1 MFFSGPTLGLG
12 LSAGYSVQKNQRVG
26 NRWAWAALLT
36 LALGAAPLAQAQ
48 SKAAT
53 KETQSAASGVK
64 ANSKANAKTKV
75 KIQTDTNVKAKANAR
90 AKAKG
95 KASKRAATRA
105 SAPASRK
112 AAVRKSVVRVPAS
125 PSFGHLYGLQ
135 NVDDM
140 LDLKSSVA
148 LVIDQDTNEV
158 LFSKNSGAV
167 LPIASITKLMTAL
180 VVIEAGLSLEETL
193 VVAQDDVNA
202 TAGSSSRLRVGTQLN
217 RGEMLHL
224 ALMSSE
230 NRAAHVLG
238 RTYPGGIRSFI
249 SAMNAKA
256 QLLGMSGTRYVEPT
270 GLSSDNQSTAEDL
283 TRLVR
288 AASAHP
294 LIRDLSTSPE
304 ASVPVGARQ
313 MQFRNTNGLVRN
325 PEWEIG
331 LQKTGYISAA
341 GRCLVMQTQLAG
353 RKLIMVLLDSAG
365 KYSRMGDAERI
376 RKWLATAPF
385 VPSAV
390 AAPVFMTKA
399 AVSPVSAPPGVPF
412 SPFTQFMPSAPFVPA
427 AALPS
432 PAVITPAPAQTNEKL
447 LLGPQ
452 VLPVSLSA
460 ATP

>member
-1 MFFSGPTLGLG
+1 M
-12 LSAGYSVQKNQRVG
+12 QKNQRVG

-75 KIQTDTNVKAKANAR
+75 KSQTETNAKANTR

-95 KASKRAATRA
+95 KVSKRAATRA

-112 AAVRKSVVRVPAS
+112 AAVRKSIVRVPAS

-193 VVAQDDVNA
+193 VVAQDDVDA

-217 RGEMLHL
+217 RNEMLHL
-224 ALMSSE
+224 ALMASE

-390 AAPVFMTKA
+390 AAPVITSKA
-399 AVSPVSAPPGVPF
+399 AVSPVSVPPGVPF

-432 PAVITPAPAQTNEKL
+432 PAVITPAPAQTTEKL

-460 ATP
+460 GTP